1 MSRTRSL
8 LSRGTN
14 YCAYSKKRSVW
25 FNNSH
30 RGIKL
35 KEENAPISF
44 IGLFVLHKICVSQ
57 LKRILKGSTFILI
70 NESEQYLAASLK
82 WDQISVLVC
91 FMANLASLIRVS
103 YRLHVKKKVW
113 QSLATFPISFPQGA
127 NKSMSLFLANCEAKL
142 KSSLLSFM
150 QTVTWNNTS
159 FVENSLDFIM
169 GVRHVKWVMITWS
182 YQVHKQIECWEL
194 FFTEVLLPW
203 IDPPPIS
210 DWSKTDFLFFFF

>member
-1 MSRTRSL
+1 MSRTQSL
-8 LSRGTN
+8 LSLGTK

-44 IGLFVLHKICVSQ
+44 IGQFVLHKICVSQ
-57 LKRILKGSTFILI
+57 LIKRILKGLKRKI
-70 NESEQYLAASLK
+70 SEQYLAASLK

-91 FMANLASLIRVS
+91 FMANLASLIRMS
-103 YRLHVKKKVW
+103 YRLHVKKKNVAEF
-113 QSLATFPISFPQGA
+113 SYISIFFYFWIFQYFPQGA

-159 FVENSLDFIM
+159 FVENSLDFVM
-169 GVRHVKWVMITWS
+169 EVWHVKWVM
-182 YQVHKQIECWEL
+182 VHKQIECSEL
-194 FFTEVLLPW
+194 FFTEVLLPG
-203 IDPPPIS
+203 IGPPPIS
-210 DWSKTDFLFFFF
+210 DWSKTDFLKK